1 MKISRAA
8 FVFACALTASCV
20 AGCGEDA
27 CDPGFE
33 REAGVCVDARLRFVG
48 TWTVSEGC
56 NRSGTANYTT
66 EIALD
71 PAVPDGLLIS
81 GFWNAFLQPVRV
93 SLSGDAIT
101 IDRQEPDADSFFVQG
116 TGVVS
121 DVPNT
126 FSADYIV
133 SDETDPAAII
143 RDMCQSTWTKQEGL

>member
-8 FVFACALTASCV
+8 FVFACALTASFV

-48 TWTVSEGC
+48 TWTVSDACSG
-56 NRSGTANYTT
+56 SGTANYNT

-71 PAVPDGLLIS
+71 PAVPDGLLIT
-81 GFWNAFLQPVRV
+81 GFWNLFVAPVRV
-93 SLSGDAIT
+93 RLSADAIT
-101 IDRQEPDADSFFVQG
+101 IDRQEPDADEFFVQG
-116 TGVVS
+116 MGVVA
-121 DVPNT
+121 DVPDT

-133 SDETDPAAII
+133 SDETDPAAIVTDI
-143 RDMCQSTWTKQEGL
+143 CESTWTKQEAL